1 MTIIKSHGD
10 TKGVPVRNHRKEDM
24 EEKDKTRLNV
34 LAYASPS
41 LYGDF
46 AKYFYSSENSAL
58 NLVMQFPNF
67 DLLNATQFIAT
78 NDVDII
84 IAEPNVD
91 RFSITD
97 FLSLRQKADRPML
110 LVGWLTRERIWNSFP
125 AAG

>member
-1 MTIIKSHGD
+1 MED
-10 TKGVPVRNHRKEDM
+10 KE
-24 EEKDKTRLNV
+24 KTRLNV

-46 AKYFYSSENSAL
+46 AKYFYSSENSGL

-67 DLLNATQFIAT
+67 DLLNASQFIAT

-84 IAEPNVD
+84 IAEPHVD

-97 FLSLRQKADRPML
+97 FLSLRQNQALRSIDAFSGFLQLFQSLCLPVCVM
-110 LVGWLTRERIWNSFP
+110 I
-125 AAG
+125 